1 MVYIFLADGFEEIEA
16 LTVVDLLRRASISI
30 AMVSITGDR
39 EVTGAHQIKVA
50 SDLLFEE
57 ADYSDARMLVLPG
70 GLPGTDNL
78 LAHKGLDGLL
88 KEFSQMGR
96 TLAAIC
102 AAPKVLGEKG
112 LLVGRGATCYPG
124 YEDKLVGARYMNQ
137 DVVTDGNI
145 VTSKGMGTAI
155 DFSLEIINKL
165 KSKAEADRIAS
176 AIQYR
181 HYKA

>member
-102 AAPKVLGEKG
+102 AAPMVLAAAGVLEGKKATIFTG
-112 LLVGRGATCYPG
+112 MENKLAGAKYKKDT
-124 YEDKLVGARYMNQ
+124 
-137 DVVTDGNI
+137 VVVDGKI
-145 VTSKGMGTAI
+145 ITSKGPGTAME
-155 DFSLEIINKL
+155 FALTLVEIIRGR
-165 KSKAEADRIAS
+165 AIAS
-176 AIQYR
+176 TLKKDLIY
-181 HYKA
+181 